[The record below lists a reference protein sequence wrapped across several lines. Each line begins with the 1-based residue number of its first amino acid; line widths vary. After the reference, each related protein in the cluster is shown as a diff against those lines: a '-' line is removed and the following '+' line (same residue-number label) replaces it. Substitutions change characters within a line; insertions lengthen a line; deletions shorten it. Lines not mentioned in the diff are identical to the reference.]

1 MPGDSKQYLYVLQDG
16 SKVPDPLSRYQ
27 PEGVFGPPT
36 AMYFPGPEKRVR
48 NPERHLED
56 AIIYEMHVGTFTP
69 EGTFRAA
76 AEKVDDLLDLGV
88 NTIEVMPVAEAMGS
102 FNWGYDGVFPFAPN
116 HNYGTPPRD
125 LMDFVEHC
133 HRLALSVILDVVYNH
148 LGPVGNHFYPPLCN
162 IFSERYSTPWA
173 GASTTTAPPVLTSS
187 GRYSRRTWST
197 GLRHSGSTA

>member
-69 EGTFRAA
+69 PRARS
-76 AEKVDDLLDLGV
+76 GQRRRRWM
-88 NTIEVMPVAEAMGS
+88 TS
-102 FNWGYDGVFPFAPN
+102 W
-116 HNYGTPPRD
+116 T
-125 LMDFVEHC
+125 
-133 HRLALSVILDVVYNH
+133 LA
-148 LGPVGNHFYPPLCN
+148 
-162 IFSERYSTPWA
+162 
-173 GASTTTAPPVLTSS
+173 
-187 GRYSRRTWST
+187 
-197 GLRHSGSTA
+197 